1 MKKPLILVTTSA
13 MPVEDMTAVRLNHE
27 YVNAVVAAGGVPVP
41 VVSPFGL
48 DELVALADGL
58 LLSGGVDVDPACFGE
73 PVLNDTVEVDRDRD
87 RLELALI
94 EKY

>member
-13 MPVEDMTAVRLNHE
+13 MPVEDMTAVRLTHE

-73 PVLNDTVEVDRDRD
+73 PVLNDTVHMDKDRD

>member
-1 MKKPLILVTTSA
+1 MKNPLILVTTSS

-27 YVNAVVAAGGVPVP
+27 YVNAVVKAGGVPVP

-48 DELVALADGL
+48 DELIDMADGL

-73 PVLNDTVEVDRDRD
+73 PVLNDTVQVDRDRD

-94 EKY
+94 EK